1 MMNILLPTD
10 FSENAFDAICHGIEL
25 FEDSTCVFYLM
36 HAYTP
41 AIYRVDYMLG
51 SPGKVGLPDGHQQVA
66 QTQLE
71 EIRKNL
77 VSKFKNPRHTFVTHA
92 AFNNLVDEVQN
103 TVKNEN
109 IDIVIMGTQGAT
121 GAKGIFLGS
130 NTVHVLRIAT
140 VPVLIIPKK
149 SKFRPLDHILFPTD
163 FEIDY
168 KLSGLDYLLN
178 LAKQRK
184 SKIHIMHVSS
194 PYGLSK
200 EQSSNK
206 TILERIVATSN
217 HYFYDEPDQE
227 VIGAINN
234 FQSQHDI
241 QLLAMVHNKHTFLE
255 RLFVE
260 PIIRNIGLRSLVPFL
275 VLPYHPKS

>member
-1 MMNILLPTD
+1 MNILLPTD
-10 FSENAFDAICHGIEL
+10 FSKNAFDAICHGIDL
-25 FEDSTCVFYLM
+25 FEDNTCIFYLM

-51 SPGKVGLPDGHQQVA
+51 SPGKVGLPDRHQHIA

-77 VSKFKNPRHTFVTHA
+77 VSKFKNTRHTFVTHA

-103 TVKNEN
+103 TVENEN

-121 GAKGIFLGS
+121 GAKEIFLGS
-130 NTVHVLRIAT
+130 NTVHVLRKAT
-140 VPVLIIPKK
+140 VPVLTIPIK
-149 SKFRPLDHILFPTD
+149 SKFKSLNHILFPTD

-168 KLSGLDYLLN
+168 ESSALDYLLN
-178 LAKQRK
+178 LARLHNA
-184 SKIHIMHVSS
+184 KIHIMHVSS

-200 EQSSNK
+200 EQKSNK
-206 TILERIVATSN
+206 TILEKIMETSN

-227 VIGAINN
+227 IIGAIND
-234 FQSQHDI
+234 FQNQHDI
-241 QLLAMVHNKHTFLE
+241 QLLAMIHNKHTFLE

-260 PIIRNIGLRSLVPFL
+260 PVVRKIGLHSLVPFL
-275 VLPYHPKS
+275 VLPYHSKS